1 MRESPYRILEEAL
14 RPHLGARAQVVLEE
28 GLKRLGKRPEELS
41 EKDAETLL
49 KGLIFRELQARL
61 PAAQARRAVEEALA
75 RLAPAPEG
83 AWRPWSGG
91 WPASASTWTG
101 PRWEGYGP
109 W

>member
-49 KGLIFRELQARL
+49 KGLVFRELQARL

-83 AWRPWSGG
+83 GLEALERG